1 MSRRSLPCAIYTR
14 KSTDEGLD
22 QTFNSLDA
30 QRAACSAYISSQ
42 AGEGWTEVAVE
53 YDDGGYSGGSL
64 ERPALKRLLAD
75 ISTGRVKI
83 VVVYKVDRL
92 TRSLADFAKII
103 ETFEGHDASFVSVTQ
118 QFSTT
123 SSMGRLTL
131 NVLLS
136 FAQFEREVTAERIRD
151 KIAASKKKG
160 MWMGGVVPLGYDAV
174 DRKLVIK
181 KAEAATIRT
190 IFELYQQYANTRLVK
205 EEADR
210 LELRTKKRIRRYGS
224 RQGGE
229 PFIRGHINHILTNRL
244 YIGEITHKG
253 TNYPGEHEAII
264 GRDLWDVVQAKLA
277 RNAVTRRTRSNAKSP
292 SLLTGLLEVADG
304 RRLAPSH
311 ATKKG
316 QRYRYYI
323 STPRDGETGAPWRL
337 PAPALEKAVIDG
349 ICGFLNDRQRL
360 SVELVPDAV
369 AGDLAPLF
377 IRAATVASALT
388 DPASISQRAILLD
401 IVERVI
407 VAEDRIATVLRAHAL
422 RDRLDID
429 GGGTA
434 DEITLDIPVAF
445 RRRGV
450 ETRLVVNNSSAPI
463 KPDEK
468 LVELVVQARRWFD
481 DLKTGT
487 AASVHDLAKRDGAD
501 PGDVSRVLPLAF
513 LAPDIVEAI
522 LDGRQPTELT
532 AARLKRMRDLPLD
545 WAQQRRHLGF
555 A

>member
-42 AGEGWTEVAVE
+42 VGEGWTELASD

-64 ERPALKRLLAD
+64 DRPALKRLLAD
-75 ISTGRVKI
+75 IAVGRVKV

-103 ETFEGHDASFVSVTQ
+103 EILEEHDASFVSVTQ

-174 DRKLVIK
+174 DRKLVINE
-181 KAEAATIRT
+181 AEAATVRT
-190 IFELYQQYANTRLVK
+190 IFELYRQYANTRLVK

-210 LELRTKKRIRRYGS
+210 LGLRTKKRARRYGS
-224 RQGGE
+224 RRGGE
-229 PFIRGHINHILTNRL
+229 PFIRGHINHILINRL

-253 TNYPGEHEAII
+253 TSYPGEHGPII
-264 GRDLWDVVQAKLA
+264 DRELWDMVQERLA
-277 RNAVTRRTRSNAKSP
+277 RNAVTRQTRSNAKSP
-292 SLLTGLLEVADG
+292 SLLTGLLEDGDG
-304 RRLAPSH
+304 RRFAPSH
-311 ATKKG
+311 ATKQG

-323 STPRDGETGAPWRL
+323 SQRNGENVVFWRL
-337 PAPALEKAVIDG
+337 PAPALEKVVIDG

-360 SVELVPDAV
+360 SVELAPDAI
-369 AGDLAPLF
+369 ASGLAALF
-377 IRAATVASALT
+377 IRAAALASALS
-388 DPASISQRAILLD
+388 DPASTSRRAMLLD

-407 VAEDRIATVLRAHAL
+407 IAEDRLAIVLRTHAV

-429 GGGTA
+429 AGGPA
-434 DEITLDIPVAF
+434 DEIILDIPVAF
-445 RRRGV
+445 RRRGI
-450 ETRLVVNNSSAPI
+450 ETRLVIDNSSAPT

-468 LVELVVQARRWFD
+468 LVELVVQAHRWFD

-487 AASVHDLAKRDGAD
+487 AASVHDLANRDGAD

-522 LDGRQPTELT
+522 LDGRQPIELT
-532 AARLKRMRDLPLD
+532 SSRLKRMRDLPLD
-545 WAQQRRHLGF
+545 WARQRRHLGF